1 MNQEEIKTLRAT
13 LDNMNDYEKMEIG
26 IAPIGTVNYLN
37 KIMYGENGYQQRVSK
52 QAETIAQQAEQIAGL
67 VATNATL
74 DAEWKKTTADKFA
87 EMESAIRVKDAA
99 LKEQNKQLRIEA
111 DFNFEQY
118 QDAGRLMFELKEI
131 AEQQAEAIRLKDA
144 ALIAVRD
151 DLELRMQIAEDESLN
166 ISNSVLDQMC
176 DAIDLQPSPDILQ
189 ARVEKVQRQAYERA
203 AEVCEHFAENGV
215 CHTNYPEEAFAGDCA
230 VAIRALI
237 KGDGK

>member
-52 QAETIAQQAEQIAGL
+52 QAETIAQQADQI
-67 VATNATL
+67 
-74 DAEWKKTTADKFA
+74 
-87 EMESAIRVKDAA
+87 
-99 LKEQNKQLRIEA
+99 KQLRIEA

-118 QDAGRLMFELKEI
+118 QDAGRLLCDLQEI
-131 AEQQAEAIRLKDA
+131 AEQQAEAIRLKDV

-151 DLELRMQIAEDESLN
+151 DLEIRMRIAEDDSLN

-176 DAIDLQPSPDILQ
+176 DAIDLQPSSDILQ
-189 ARVEKVQRQAYERA
+189 ARDEKVQRQAYERA

>member
-52 QAETIAQQAEQIAGL
+52 QAETIAQQADQI
-67 VATNATL
+67 
-74 DAEWKKTTADKFA
+74 
-87 EMESAIRVKDAA
+87 
-99 LKEQNKQLRIEA
+99 KQLRIEA

-131 AEQQAEAIRLKDA
+131 TEQQAEAIRLKDV

-151 DLELRMQIAEDESLN
+151 DLEIRMRIAEDDSLN

-176 DAIDLQPSPDILQ
+176 DAIDLQPSPEILQ
-189 ARVEKVQRQAYERA
+189 ARDEPVAYLDANYGFMRCGNA
-203 AEVCEHFAENGV
+203 ADHLPIGTKLYAVPPQPAPSV
-215 CHTNYPEEAFAGDCA
+215 PEGYQLVPIEPTEAMQEAW
-230 VAIRALI
+230 
-237 KGDGK
+237 DGESSLMGTWNAMLAAARSE